1 VATEN
6 PYHAP
11 KHVTKVT
18 ASSPA
23 PLLWSAVVVFGCT
36 IAGSTLGLTAGAAL
50 GTFAPG
56 YYRAVFSNGGEPH
69 FDPVAVGIG
78 QGVTQGTGFGAL
90 IGLAL
95 VAMFYWYNTRLNRR
109 TEQP

>member
-1 VATEN
+1 VSTEN
-6 PYHAP
+6 PYDSP
-11 KHVTKVT
+11 KHATKVA
-18 ASSPA
+18 ASNPA

-36 IAGSTLGLTAGAAL
+36 IAGAMLGLTAGAAL

-56 YYRAVFSNGGEPH
+56 YYRAVFFNGGEPH

-78 QGVTQGTGFGAL
+78 QGVTQGTAFGAV

-95 VAMFYWYNTRLNRR
+95 VAMFYWYNTRLTRR
-109 TEQP
+109 IESP